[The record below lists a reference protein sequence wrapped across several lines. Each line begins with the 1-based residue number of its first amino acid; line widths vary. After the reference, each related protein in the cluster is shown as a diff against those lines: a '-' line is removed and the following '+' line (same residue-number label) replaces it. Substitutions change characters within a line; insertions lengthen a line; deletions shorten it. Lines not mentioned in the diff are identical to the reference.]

1 MIACMVLHGS
11 DLVDA
16 TTPLPADR
24 QRHIVDRLGKDG
36 QVNASLLAM
45 EFSTS
50 EDTIRR
56 DLRNLAAQG
65 LCQRVYG
72 GAVLMSPA
80 SASIAIRANESNA
93 RKEALGKTLAT
104 LLQPRQFLFID
115 AGSTNLAFAR
125 MIPVGLKLTI
135 ATHDPSIAACM
146 VGKPDV
152 ELIVVGGSKHPEIGA
167 ALGGRAMQEIAG
179 MRPDLLVLGACSFH
193 VDHGVGA
200 FNFEDAQ
207 MKNVLIQSA
216 GSVALALLNEKL
228 RSAATQIV
236 SPINSI
242 SDVVVE
248 VDAPLSETDAFM
260 QEGLRVHRADAPIR
274 NSRGQNTAI
283 RPNTQ

>member
-1 MIACMVLHGS
+1 MLLRVSNFAAES
-11 DLVDA
+11 A
-16 TTPLPADR
+16 ALPADR
-24 QRHIVDRLGKDG
+24 QRQILGRLNKDG
-36 QVNASLLAM
+36 QVNASFLAM

-72 GAVLMSPA
+72 GAVLVSPA
-80 SASIAIRANESNA
+80 STSIAIRATESSA
-93 RKEALGKTLAT
+93 RKEALGRTLAT
-104 LLQPRQFLFID
+104 LLRPRQFLFID
-115 AGSTNLAFAR
+115 VGSTNLAFAR
-125 MIPVGLKLTI
+125 MIPAGLPLTI
-135 ATHDPSIAACM
+135 ATHDPSIAACL

-152 ELIVVGGSKHPEIGA
+152 ELIVVGGRIHPKVGA

-207 MKNVLIQSA
+207 MKNMLIQNA

-228 RSAATQIV
+228 CSAATQIV
-236 SPINSI
+236 SPIDSI

-248 VDAPLSETDAFM
+248 VDAPLSETDAYM
-260 QEGLRVHRADAPIR
+260 QEGLRVHRADAAIGY
-274 NSRGQNTAI
+274 SRGQNTAT
-283 RPNTQ
+283 RARTQ

>member
-1 MIACMVLHGS
+1 MMLHVS
-11 DLVDA
+11 KSADEA
-16 TTPLPADR
+16 ASLPADR
-24 QRHIVDRLGKDG
+24 QRHILDRLSKDG

-72 GAVLMSPA
+72 GAVLISPA
-80 SASIAIRANESNA
+80 SACIAIRANESNA
-93 RKEALGKTLAT
+93 RKEALGRTLAT

-125 MIPVGLKLTI
+125 MIPVGLQLTI
-135 ATHDPSIAACM
+135 ATHDPSIAACL

-152 ELIVVGGSKHPEIGA
+152 ELIVVGGSIHPEIGA

-179 MRPDLLVLGACSFH
+179 MRPGLLVLGACSFH

-207 MKNVLIQSA
+207 IKNVLIQNA

-228 RSAATQIV
+228 VPLPRRSFHGSTRSLTSLLRLMLRCLRRTPLCKKDYGSIGPTQQSATAQRFERTL
-236 SPINSI
+236 NKEKYER
-242 SDVVVE
+242 D
-248 VDAPLSETDAFM
+248 
-260 QEGLRVHRADAPIR
+260 
-274 NSRGQNTAI
+274 
-283 RPNTQ
+283 